1 MYIEKNTALS
11 AAILRNV
18 VTYWAK
24 RGLYFFYTSNMQL
37 YSGPIIKCKGPY
49 HLFTVAPSSYTTISL
64 AKIRNTLTT
73 YSNIVDSS
81 SFNRFAWLTA
91 LDPGS

>member
-24 RGLYFFYTSNMQL
+24 RGLYFFYTNDMQL
-37 YSGPIIKCKGPY
+37 YSGPIIKCKAPY
-49 HLFTVAPSSYTTISL
+49 DLFAKAPSSYKTIIL
-64 AKIRNTLTT
+64 AKISNT
-73 YSNIVDSS
+73 SNI
-81 SFNRFAWLTA
+81 APLKI
-91 LDPGS
+91 